1 MQNNYNIIYK
11 GERLLT
17 HVVRLTT
24 KEEKITQ
31 YDKNTHKTVVV

>member
-1 MQNNYNIIYK
+1 MYE
-11 GERLLT
+11 GEQLLT

-31 YDKNTHKTVVV
+31 YDLNTPETVLF